1 MVAPDSTVTRQD
13 GIGFAP
19 FRAKNG
25 DGKRGETISPESPL
39 ISLTP

>member
-19 FRAKNG
+19 LRAKNG
-25 DGKRGETISPESPL
+25 DGNRGETISPESPL